1 MSGALEESAARPA
14 VRPLVAWSVLAVAS
28 VGVLLSGAELMVVAI
43 ALPSIVVSFGGWT
56 DLARV
61 SWIIN
66 AYLLAF
72 VVAMPLAGRAA
83 DMWGA
88 RRLYVVALLLFSL
101 GSLASGLSPL
111 GGAEAGL
118 SWLIG
123 ARVVQ
128 GFGGGALVP
137 LSMSLAAHLF
147 EGRARAAALGVE
159 GAATFIGMAV
169 GPAYGAWV
177 LLNVSIPVPGVAVAG
192 WQWIFLLNVPIA
204 IIVLL
209 AIYVVAGAVE
219 TPRHQGRTDLLGA
232 VLLSLGLL
240 SGVGA
245 LSEAGRLGWT
255 DPLVLGGLALA
266 VLATSAF
273 LLYERV
279 ARTPLIEIGLFR
291 IRRFSAANA
300 VSLLTGYTLATAII
314 GGPVFVNRVLNG
326 GAAESAL
333 VLSALTL
340 AVAGGAI
347 VGGVLSALLGERPV
361 TLVGVAVTAVA
372 LWLALGWGTE
382 SGLDRLGRDLS
393 LFGAGFG
400 LTISPRATA
409 AVAAA
414 GATAYGVASALLQ
427 LFRTIGMSV
436 GLALLTSIGQ
446 SRIDELSA
454 LINDPGRRDSLVAG
468 LHHPE
473 FVGVDP
479 KTSLAL
485 VDLLERWSRGQAAD
499 VLRQVMTIALGVALC
514 TLIPALFLG
523 GRESQAPESQA
534 PASQGPTPAA
544 RSAAPPPR

>member
-1 MSGALEESAARPA
+1 VSEAAARSVPHTA

-43 ALPSIVVSFGGWT
+43 ALPSIVVDFGGWT

-72 VVAMPLAGRAA
+72 LIAMPLAGRAA
-83 DMWGA
+83 DLWGA
-88 RRLYVVALLLFSL
+88 RRLYVVALLLFAA
-101 GSLASGLSPL
+101 GSLASGLSRL
-111 GGAEAGL
+111 AGPQAGIN
-118 SWLIG
+118 WLIA
-123 ARVVQ
+123 ARVIQ

-147 EGRARAAALGVE
+147 EGRARAAALGLE

-177 LLNVSIPVPGVAVAG
+177 LLNVSLPVPGLAVSG

-204 IIVLL
+204 IVVLL

-219 TPRHQGRTDLLGA
+219 TPRQTGRTDLLGA
-232 VLLSLGLL
+232 ALLSVALL

-245 LSEAGRLGWT
+245 LSEAGRLGWGN
-255 DPLVLGGLALA
+255 PLVLGGLALA
-266 VLATSAF
+266 GVVTVVF
-273 LLYERV
+273 LLYERA
-279 ARTPLIEIGLFR
+279 ARAPLIEIGLFK

-300 VSLLTGYTLATAII
+300 VSLFTGYTLATAII

-326 GAAESAL
+326 GAAESA
-333 VLSALTL
+333 VALTAL
-340 AVAGGAI
+340 TVAIAAGAI
-347 VGGVLSALLGERPV
+347 VGGVLSALLGERPI
-361 TLVGVAVTAVA
+361 TLLGVAVTAIA
-372 LWLALGWGTE
+372 LWLALGWSTDT
-382 SGLDRLGRDLS
+382 GLDRLGRDLS
-393 LFGAGFG
+393 LFGIGFG

-409 AVAAA
+409 AVASA

-427 LFRTIGMSV
+427 VFRTIGMSV

-454 LINDPGRRDSLVAG
+454 VINDTSQRNTLVLS

-479 KTSLAL
+479 NTSLAL

-499 VLRQVMTIALGVALC
+499 VLRQVLTIALGVAVC

-523 GRESQAPESQA
+523 GREAPTAAAVA
-534 PASQGPTPAA
+534 PGSGTTPAPL
-544 RSAAPPPR
+544 SP